1 MIIAPNG
8 VSWQPT
14 LHQPRYTSDEQT
26 VAQIAP
32 LRTPITTANTAS
44 QQQSGGS
51 TAQQNAEE
59 ARAEAFAKFKVMLQ
73 NLGSATTEP
82 LIGEPL
88 PPKTARQEFHDF
100 MSKSPG
106 EMIKEK
112 LLREI
117 GLTEE
122 EYDALPPE
130 MKAKVDELIAQRMKE
145 DIKRKIE
152 EKAQEQIAKAD
163 GGLDEEQQ
171 AASPI

>member
-14 LHQPRYTSDEQT
+14 LHQPRHANDEQT
-26 VAQIAP
+26 VAEIAP
-32 LRTPITTANTAS
+32 AGTPITTANTAT
-44 QQQSGGS
+44 QQQRQGN
-51 TAQQNAEE
+51 TAQQNAED
-59 ARAEAFAKFKVMLQ
+59 AREEAFAKFKVMLQ

-82 LIGEPL
+82 VIGEPL
-88 PPKTARQEFHDF
+88 PAKTARQEFHDF

-145 DIKRKIE
+145 DIERKIE
-152 EKAQEQIAKAD
+152 EKAQEQLAKAD
-163 GGLDEEQQ
+163 GLDEEQQ
-171 AASPI
+171 AAGTA

>member
-1 MIIAPNG
+1 MIIAHNG

-14 LHQPRYTSDEQT
+14 LHQPRHANDEQAM
-26 VAQIAP
+26 AQIAP
-32 LRTPITTANTAS
+32 VRTPISTANTAS
-44 QQQSGGS
+44 QQQNGGS
-51 TAQQNAEE
+51 TAQQNAED
-59 ARAEAFAKFKVMLQ
+59 ARAEAFAKLKVMLQ
-73 NLGSATTEP
+73 NLGSATNEP
-82 LIGEPL
+82 IIGEPL
-88 PPKTARQEFHDF
+88 PPKTAREEFHDF

-145 DIKRKIE
+145 NIERKVE
-152 EKAQEQIAKAD
+152 EKAQEQVAKVD
-163 GGLDEEQQ
+163 GDQDEEQQ

>member
-14 LHQPRYTSDEQT
+14 LHQPRHANDEQT
-26 VAQIAP
+26 VAEIAP
-32 LRTPITTANTAS
+32 AGTPITTANTAT
-44 QQQSGGS
+44 QQQRQGN
-51 TAQQNAEE
+51 TAQQNAED
-59 ARAEAFAKFKVMLQ
+59 AREEAFAKFKVMLQ
-73 NLGSATTEP
+73 NLSSATTEP
-82 LIGEPL
+82 VIGEPL
-88 PPKTARQEFHDF
+88 PPKTARQEFQDF

-145 DIKRKIE
+145 DIERKIE
-152 EKAQEQIAKAD
+152 EKAQEQLAKAD
-163 GGLDEEQQ
+163 GLDEEQQ
-171 AASPI
+171 AAGTA

>member
-14 LHQPRYTSDEQT
+14 LQQPPHANDEQT
-26 VAQIAP
+26 VAETAP
-32 LRTPITTANTAS
+32 APTPITTANTAT
-44 QQQSGGS
+44 QQQQGN
-51 TAQQNAEE
+51 TAQQNAED
-59 ARAEAFAKFKVMLQ
+59 AREEAFAKFKVMLQ
-73 NLGSATTEP
+73 NLGSATTDQV
-82 LIGEPL
+82 IGEQV

-112 LLREI
+112 LLLEI
-117 GLTEE
+117 GLTKE

-130 MKAKVDELIAQRMKE
+130 VKAKVDELIAQRMKE
-145 DIKRKIE
+145 DIERKIE
-152 EKAQEQIAKAD
+152 EKAQEQVAKMD

-171 AASPI
+171 AAGTV

>member
-1 MIIAPNG
+1 
-8 VSWQPT
+8 
-14 LHQPRYTSDEQT
+14 
-26 VAQIAP
+26 
-32 LRTPITTANTAS
+32 
-44 QQQSGGS
+44 
-51 TAQQNAEE
+51 
-59 ARAEAFAKFKVMLQ
+59 MLQ
-73 NLGSATTEP
+73 NLGSATTETI
-82 LIGEPL
+82 IGEPL

-145 DIKRKIE
+145 DIERKIE
-152 EKAQEQIAKAD
+152 EKAQEQVAKVD

-171 AASPI
+171 AARPV